1 MTDTYEARGP
11 HLPDVLARQS
21 PWVYLFVGAALVH
34 ALLGVW
40 ELSGRGLSVDVD
52 AVLQVR
58 NRIDDTLVSLLGAA
72 LFIRHPDARRTRPVL
87 AFGLGLLMLGTL
99 LRVAQGPVE
108 GFLNATPTDDALTIP
123 APTSFAYHVFN
134 SLVEIV
140 GIVYVAAGLRASRE
154 QPGRPGE
161 RMALVWLASIGI
173 VIVLLPYAA
182 VGIDRASSQADSILI
197 AITIAI
203 ALLNALAWAYLIA
216 TTIGGWLN
224 REQPRRAW
232 AAISLGGLI
241 LLAIQLLS
249 TVLIIAANVSS
260 EPLQFTGL
268 FMLIGVATTLVWV
281 LFLAAFAMGLPAR
294 AERPVTAESTAA
306 TGD

>member
-11 HLPDVLARQS
+11 HLPDVLTRQS

-34 ALLGVW
+34 ALLGAW

-58 NRIDDTLVSLLGAA
+58 NRIDDTLVALLGAA

-108 GFLNATPTDDALTIP
+108 GFLNGPPTDDPLLIP
-123 APTSFAYHVFN
+123 TPTSFAYHVFN
-134 SLVEIV
+134 SLVDIV

-154 QPGRPGE
+154 HPGRPGE
-161 RMALVWLASIGI
+161 RMALVWLASIA
-173 VIVLLPYAA
+173 IVLVLLHYALI
-182 VGIDRASSQADSILI
+182 GIGPSLTQAEWILT
-197 AITIAI
+197 AISIAI

-216 TTIGGWLN
+216 TTLGGWLN
-224 REQPRRAW
+224 REPPRRAW
-232 AAISLGGLI
+232 AAICVGGLI
-241 LLAIQLLS
+241 LLAIQLLG
-249 TVLIIAANVSS
+249 TVLIISANVRS

-268 FMLIGVATTLVWV
+268 FTLIGFATTLIWV
-281 LFLAAFAMGLPAR
+281 LFLAAFAMGLTAR
-294 AERPVTAESTAA
+294 PERTQTAETTTA